1 MEKSTLETLPV
12 NEQIV
17 NIKIEY
23 LSYNFVIA
31 QYFQENQIFV
41 IQGSGLRV
49 SASAVNYWEE
59 I

>member
-23 LSYNFVIA
+23 LSYNFVTA
-31 QYFQENQIFV
+31 QYFQENQIFIV
-41 IQGSGLRV
+41 EESGLRV
-49 SASAVNYWEE
+49 SASSVNYWEE

>member
-1 MEKSTLETLPV
+1 MEKSTLEILPA

-23 LSYNFVIA
+23 LSYGFVTA

-41 IQGSGLRV
+41 VQDSGLRV

>member
-1 MEKSTLETLPV
+1 MEKSTLEILPQ

-41 IQGSGLRV
+41 VQDSGLIV
-49 SASAVNYWEE
+49 SASSVNYWEE

>member
-1 MEKSTLETLPV
+1 MEKSTLEILPA

-23 LSYNFVIA
+23 LSYNFVTA

-41 IQGSGLRV
+41 IQDSGLRV
-49 SASAVNYWEE
+49 SASSVNYWEE